1 MKGNF
6 PDGTKEPTIKAVSFD
21 DSPVWIFSIA
31 GPYNGFQLYSFA
43 EKIQSELEK
52 NPLVSEADI
61 SGGDQI
67 EFTVW
72 LDPKKLESYGLTLTQ
87 VNQAISGM
95 NLAYP
100 IGDYTIG
107 DYTHVLTVDERY
119 YTVESIR
126 HIPVGHLGT
135 SGVITIADLGTV
147 EQTAVEHK
155 TLSSMS
161 SHGGQPENA
170 VTISVVKKTGGSI
183 VNLTDEG
190 QATLSGMIVSGNL
203 PSDLKQVTILDSA
216 ERIRLDLHSLI
227 RDGSITV
234 ALVFFVLFL
243 FVGIREALVA
253 GIAAPIVFFMTFSV
267 MNLSGQTLN
276 FLSMFALIL
285 SLGLLVDDAIVI
297 ISAINQY
304 YRTDKFTIREA
315 ALLVLR
321 DFQKVLVSTTL
332 TVVWIFSAMLFMTGL
347 IGKFIFSIPFIM
359 TVTLLSSLIIA
370 LTVNPAL
377 AVLFTVSGGKIARF
391 FRLIFFP
398 VIVGVL
404 A

>member
-1 MKGNF
+1 M
-6 PDGTKEPTIKAVSFD
+6 
-21 DSPVWIFSIA
+21 
-31 GPYNGFQLYSFA
+31 
-43 EKIQSELEK
+43 
-52 NPLVSEADI
+52 
-61 SGGDQI
+61 
-67 EFTVW
+67 
-72 LDPKKLESYGLTLTQ
+72 
-87 VNQAISGM
+87 
-95 NLAYP
+95 
-100 IGDYTIG
+100 
-107 DYTHVLTVDERY
+107 
-119 YTVESIR
+119 
-126 HIPVGHLGT
+126 
-135 SGVITIADLGTV
+135 
-147 EQTAVEHK
+147 
-155 TLSSMS
+155 
-161 SHGGQPENA
+161 
-170 VTISVVKKTGGSI
+170 
-183 VNLTDEG
+183 
-190 QATLSGMIVSGNL
+190 
-203 PSDLKQVTILDSA
+203 
-216 ERIRLDLHSLI
+216 
-227 RDGSITV
+227 
-234 ALVFFVLFL
+234 LFL